1 VTDVDVVVVSYNSRH
16 HLRRCVEPLSGIP
29 GVRVI
34 VADNASPD
42 GALETIADLPVT
54 ALALDRNG
62 GFSFGCNHGWRA
74 GRAPFVLFLNPDAR
88 IDPPSIRAL
97 AEVLESDERAAMV
110 GPRIVDPE
118 GSLLLSRRRF
128 PTAASTF
135 GRAFLL
141 HRLLPGTSEVIT
153 DDGGL
158 YARPGRCDW
167 ISGACML
174 VRRSI
179 LEQLGGLDEGFFMY
193 CEDKD
198 LARRIHDAG
207 YEVRYEPSARCVH
220 HEGASA
226 PRPALSGVLTLS
238 RVRYARKHGGR
249 LRAALERGGLALLA
263 LTRMVASRE
272 PVARAGHA
280 ASLLVAAG
288 KAPARPR

>member
-1 VTDVDVVVVSYNSRH
+1 
-16 HLRRCVEPLSGIP
+16 
-29 GVRVI
+29 
-34 VADNASPD
+34 
-42 GALETIADLPVT
+42 
-54 ALALDRNG
+54 
-62 GFSFGCNHGWRA
+62 
-74 GRAPFVLFLNPDAR
+74 
-88 IDPPSIRAL
+88 
-97 AEVLESDERAAMV
+97 
-110 GPRIVDPE
+110 
-118 GSLLLSRRRF
+118 
-128 PTAASTF
+128 
-135 GRAFLL
+135 
-141 HRLLPGTSEVIT
+141 
-153 DDGGL
+153 
-158 YARPGRCDW
+158 
-167 ISGACML
+167 
-174 VRRSI
+174 
-179 LEQLGGLDEGFFMY
+179 MY